1 MSLSDTLIRRAK
13 PKAKPYKLVDGEG
26 LLLLVQP
33 NGCKFWR
40 RRLRVN
46 GVETM
51 YAIGRFPDV
60 TLAEARD
67 AARDAFKL
75 AQRGINPSK
84 RRKASKALT
93 ASAQAST
100 FRALGE
106 KWLER
111 KAKEWVSATL
121 RQRNR
126 LMTHH
131 IYPALGDLPVG
142 EINSATVLDV
152 LDKLYKAAPSQ
163 TAFARHC
170 ISGIMGQAIIR
181 GLADTDPVYVLRDQ
195 HKAPKTAHHR
205 PLEKKEIRPFFAALE
220 SSNMQE
226 QTRIAVK
233 LAFWTLCRGAEVI
246 GARWDEINLDEGVWT
261 VPAGRMKKRAQHT
274 VPLPTQAVATLRH
287 LRALMPNREV
297 LFPNGH
303 DPKRPAG
310 RGYLYKAVIRLGFQ
324 GFTAHGIRATGSTM
338 LNDMAYRTEVIE
350 HQLSHVERNKTKA
363 AYNRAGYLDERRQ
376 MMQAWADYMDGQ
388 TAGGKVTP
396 IRHTAA

>member
-1 MSLSDTLIRRAK
+1 MSLSDTHIRQAK

-33 NGCKFWR
+33 NGSKLWR

-51 YAIGRFPDV
+51 FAIGRYPDV
-60 TLAEARD
+60 TLAAARD
-67 AARDAFKL
+67 AARVAFKM
-75 AQRGINPSK
+75 AQTGINPSK
-84 RRKASKALT
+84 RRKAGKAIT

-100 FRALGE
+100 FRELGA
-106 KWLER
+106 KWLEK
-111 KAKEWVSATL
+111 KAKEWVGVTL
-121 RQRNR
+121 RQRQR
-126 LMTHH
+126 LMNHH
-131 IYPALGDLPVG
+131 VYPALGGLPVG
-142 EINSATVLDV
+142 EINSATVFDV
-152 LDKLYKAAPSQ
+152 LDKLHKVAPSQ

-181 GLADTDPVYVLRDQ
+181 GLADADPVYVLRDQ
-195 HKAPKTAHHR
+195 HKAPKTVHHR
-205 PLEKKEIRPFFAALE
+205 PLEKKEIKLFFAALE

-233 LAFWTLCRGAEVI
+233 LAFWTLCRSREVI
-246 GARWDEINLDEGVWT
+246 GARWDEFDLDGGMWT
-261 VPAGRMKKRAQHT
+261 VPAPRMKKREPHT

-303 DPKRPAG
+303 DPQRPAG
-310 RGYLYKAVIRLGFQ
+310 LTYLNKVVTRLGFQ
-324 GFTAHGIRATGSTM
+324 GFTAHGIRATGSTA
-338 LNDMAYRTEVIE
+338 LNDMAYRPEVIE
-350 HQLSHVERNKTKA
+350 HQLSHVERNKSKA
-363 AYNRAGYLDERRQ
+363 AYNRAGYLEERGQ
-376 MMQAWADYMDGQ
+376 MMQAWADYLEGQ